1 MLLGKGYE
9 DFESRHAFHIY
20 NKFLKETKGP
30 NNKKSYFKKDINPG
44 IIIVRSLVTFR
55 DIRETIESGPLCII
69 SE

>member
-1 MLLGKGYE
+1 MKILNPGMHFISTTSFSKKQR
-9 DFESRHAFHIY
+9 DPI
-20 NKFLKETKGP
+20 T
-30 NNKKSYFKKDINPG
+30 KKSYFKKDINPD